1 MASQTASSNAAKKA
15 FQPKPPVSLSDLQP
29 MYTCKLIK
37 DLKSGFTKLRG
48 FPSLSIEGT
57 LAVIWRNEETRKE
70 ALGIKLS
77 EEDCQ
82 ALKTALENAVEPHL
96 LTNPIAKKRKISY
109 DIKSPLKP
117 IDHDLFDSPRD
128 FWGIEVTVNAK
139 TTYYQVEDGKAVLKD
154 LAALSKG
161 NEVQI
166 QAFVSVWD
174 YTKNGE
180 PKKGIS
186 IVASS
191 ILFEEGKQEEEEENI
206 GEDGEIVPPTP
217 TLTWK
222 GKAIQF

>member
-1 MASQTASSNAAKKA
+1 MASQTTSSNAAKKA

-57 LAVIWRNEETRKE
+57 LSVIWRNEETGKE

-77 EEDCQ
+77 QQDCE
-82 ALKTALENAVEPHL
+82 ALKTALGNAVEPHL

-117 IDHDLFDSPRD
+117 IDHDLFPDTDREH
-128 FWGIEVTVNAK
+128 WGIEVTLNSK
-139 TTYYQVEDGKAVLKD
+139 TTFYKVEDGKAVLKD

-161 NEVQI
+161 DEVQI

-174 YTKNGE
+174 YVKDGE

-191 ILFEEGKQEEEEENI
+191 VLFEEGKQEEEEE
-206 GEDGEIVPPTP
+206 DGEIVPPIV
-217 TLTWK
+217 LNWK